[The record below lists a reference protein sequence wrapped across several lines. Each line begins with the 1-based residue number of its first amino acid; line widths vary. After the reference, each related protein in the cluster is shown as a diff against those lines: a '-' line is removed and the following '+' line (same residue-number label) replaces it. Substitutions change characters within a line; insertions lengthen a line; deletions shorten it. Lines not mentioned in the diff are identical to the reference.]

1 MAIYHYS
8 AKIVSRGAG
17 QSVINSLAYINKEKE
32 HDERLDRD
40 FDYSK
45 GREQV
50 RYRETLAPED
60 LMDKYE
66 TPEKI
71 WNAIEARETGKT
83 AQLAQRLDIAL
94 PRDLTPEQQI
104 ALAHDWAER
113 MRTEEHRVV
122 SWALHDDEGGNPH
135 IDALISLREYR
146 HGEWSGK
153 SRLVYDKDK
162 DGNRI
167 LADKSKGDRHKYK
180 RHYDS
185 INGKQFIERSRERW
199 QECCNMH
206 LARAGLDVRIDHRTL
221 DVQRAEQMQLAA
233 DAERR
238 GDLNAMQK
246 HAEAAIAL
254 DRTPQRKEYNRDS
267 LNAQYNS
274 EARAA
279 DAERQQHELDV
290 MHKYVKRAKHDAY
303 YRRLHARQMFTE
315 RTRETLAKKYGC
327 EPTAQEIGKAIAR
340 ERIDTRRADMFADLC
355 APTSTQMPQH
365 EIAIYRSA
373 DELMKRERMTQEQLA
388 SFLFKTKL
396 AQLQKN
402 GIKLDYNKQ
411 NKLKR
416 DIKHAIKHGKF
427 DKCAFVVAKPLQT
440 ATKAA
445 AASAKVAV
453 MPIKATKQVL
463 DTIQSVARCI
473 PIVGKPLAS
482 AVGVAKSPVDAAAK
496 VADAVEKVADKT
508 QRKTRRRQ
516 EPEQE
521 RPQRG
526 QQGQQQQ
533 GNQGN
538 DKQSK
543 SDGKDADAI
552 SADGHIQGYDDLWD
566 VDLKFVSEMERDRIL
581 AERER
586 AKTI

>member
-162 DGNRI
+162 DANRI

-327 EPTAQEIGKAIAR
+327 EPTPQSIGKAIAQ
-340 ERIDTRRADMFADLC
+340 ERIDTRRADMFANML
-355 APTSTQMPQH
+355 TPQDAQTPEY
-365 EIAIYRSA
+365 EITIYKSL
-373 DELMKRERMTQEQLA
+373 DEMMKKEHMSQEQLVG
-388 SFLFKTKL
+388 FLYKSYKSRL
-396 AQLQKN
+396 AQLQKQC
-402 GIKLDYNKQ
+402 DYKQ
-411 NKLKR
+411 QLKLKK
-416 DIKHAIKHGKF
+416 DIKHAVKSGKF
-427 DKCAFVVAKPLQT
+427 AKHAFVVAKPL
-440 ATKAA
+440 KAA
-445 AASAKVAV
+445 AGAAKAAV

-463 DTIQSVARCI
+463 NTIQSISRCI

-508 QRKTRRRQ
+508 QRKTRSSQ
-516 EPEQE
+516 EPEQAQE
-521 RPQRG
+521 RPAERG
-526 QQGQQQQ
+526 QQGQQ
-533 GNQGN
+533 GN
-538 DKQSK
+538 DQQQNRDS
-543 SDGKDADAI
+543 GKDAEAI
-552 SADGHIQGYDDLWD
+552 SASGEIKGYDDIWD

>member
-327 EPTAQEIGKAIAR
+327 EPTPQSIGKAIAQ
-340 ERIDTRRADMFADLC
+340 ERIDTRRADMFANML
-355 APTSTQMPQH
+355 TPQDAQTPEY
-365 EIAIYRSA
+365 EITIYKSL
-373 DELMKRERMTQEQLA
+373 DEMMKKEHMSQEQLVG
-388 SFLFKTKL
+388 FLYKSYKSRL
-396 AQLQKN
+396 AQLQKQC
-402 GIKLDYNKQ
+402 DYKQ
-411 NKLKR
+411 QLKLKK
-416 DIKHAIKHGKF
+416 DIKHAVKSGKF
-427 DKCAFVVAKPLQT
+427 AKHAFVVAKPL
-440 ATKAA
+440 KAA
-445 AASAKVAV
+445 AGAAKAAV

-463 DTIQSVARCI
+463 NTIQSISRCI

-508 QRKTRRRQ
+508 QRKTRSSQ
-516 EPEQE
+516 EPEQAQE
-521 RPQRG
+521 RPAERG
-526 QQGQQQQ
+526 QQGQQ
-533 GNQGN
+533 GN
-538 DKQSK
+538 DQQQNRDS
-543 SDGKDADAI
+543 GKDAEAI
-552 SADGHIQGYDDLWD
+552 SASGEIKGYDDIWD